1 MANKMQLIIDDKQLM
16 QALLHAPD
24 KLVKNLDKAIDRS
37 LREMA
42 RDARGEA
49 PKAFSQLVNSINV
62 ERPNKLEGT
71 VGPAVDYGRAV
82 EEGTGV
88 FGPEGVYSGEFPPI
102 ENIQDWVHRLG
113 LTPNDPSYDEE
124 DLAWAIAS
132 EMALTGTQAQPYL
145 APAFE
150 KNIDRAQ
157 RRFDRAIVV
166 SLQ

>member
-1 MANKMQLIIDDKQLM
+1 MAEKMQLIIDDERLM
-16 QALLHAPD
+16 QALIQAPD
-24 KLVKNLDKAIDRS
+24 KLEKELNKAIDRS

-62 ERPNKLEGT
+62 VRPGPLEGT
-71 VGPAVDYGRAV
+71 VGPSVDYGQAV

-88 FGPEGVYSGEFPPI
+88 FGPEGVYSGEFPPV
-102 ENIQDWVHRLG
+102 ENILDWIGVVG
-113 LTPNDPSYDEE
+113 LTPNDPNYDQE
-124 DLAWAIAS
+124 DLAWAIAT
-132 EMALTGTQAQPYL
+132 EIALTGTQAQPYL

-150 KNIDRAQ
+150 KNIDRAN
-157 RRFDRAIVV
+157 RRFNEAIER